1 MKHLVTICVSL
12 VLAGLVLSSVCL
24 AENFPVQAGQ
34 AGPAQGP
41 VGPSVQQQQQI
52 YYGYVPAPPIRHT
65 WPGGY
70 RVIFHELFQT
80 LANHFIGHY

>member
-1 MKHLVTICVSL
+1 MKRLVTIFISL
-12 VLAGLVLSSVCL
+12 VLAGLVLSSACL
-24 AENFPVQAGQ
+24 AENFPAQVGQ

-41 VGPSVQQQQQI
+41 VGPSVQQQP

-70 RVIFHELFQT
+70 RTIFHELFQT